1 MRPLVAP
8 PPVLRCQC
16 GGELR
21 LKQVESVDGEP
32 GRQCET
38 FACLNCGRERKFAV
52 SPDPYVPASAYRRSA
67 TG

>member
-21 LKQVESVDGEP
+21 LKQVESDREQ
-32 GRQCET
+32 GRQSET
-38 FACLNCGRERKFAV
+38 FACLNCGRERTFAV